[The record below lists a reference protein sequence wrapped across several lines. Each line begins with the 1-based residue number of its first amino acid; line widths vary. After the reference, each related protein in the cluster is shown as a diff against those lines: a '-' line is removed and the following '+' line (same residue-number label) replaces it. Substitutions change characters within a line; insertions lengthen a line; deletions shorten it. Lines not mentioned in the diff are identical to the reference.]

1 MESKRPLPARAG
13 RGELAVRRPSLPAVP
28 VAYTEEATQ
37 SDWQRYTTTI
47 MRHKWLI
54 LLVTALGTAAG
65 LVATRL
71 IDPQYQAKAVL
82 WVETQTRSR
91 TGEPGVA
98 GTEAAGWIELATSAS
113 VLDSVV
119 HDLRLYLRPRTAGDA
134 RVFESFFVGPQ
145 VTAGAYELTTDREG
159 RYELKRDDEVVQRG
173 QVGDSIGSDLGF
185 RWAPTREQLTAG
197 RTVEFAVVAP
207 GDAAAAIASALK
219 VRLDPGGSFLRL
231 TMKGEN
237 PQVAA
242 ATVNAIVDRM
252 VSVGTELKKVK
263 FQELAD
269 ILGAE
274 HDVAK
279 ARLDSTE
286 SLLRDFQVRHAGSLA
301 ARAMQ
306 PGSNAGNEPI
316 ALSGNLEEI
325 RREREQLQN
334 IVSNIPQN
342 GLHYEAIAGMSIVQQ
357 SPRIAA
363 TLNTIKAKQ
372 EEMRTLR
379 TRLTA
384 EAAPVVALQQEI
396 DQLERVTL
404 PAQASSLV
412 AELGSRERSLAPR
425 AAAAMG
431 ALRRA
436 PTLALEQTRL
446 QREAQHAQE
455 LYNEV
460 RTRYET
466 ARLSLISSLPD
477 VRVLDHAVAPRRPA
491 GSYAPL
497 LIALAFITSLAL
509 AIIVLTVRDGV
520 DPKVRYP
527 EQVTGNMK
535 LTILG
540 AVPHVGQRLVGSNDA
555 SAPAIEALRALRLR
569 VLHSH
574 DSDGPLQVTITSPSP
589 GDGKSFVSVNLALSF
604 AHAGYRTLLIDGD
617 VRRGAQHRVLDLAW
631 HAGLTD
637 VLAGRTTLENA
648 VRETSFTGLSFL
660 GSGMRTQ
667 RAPEL
672 LLSPK
677 LKEVMDTL
685 GQQFQVIIVDSPPLA
700 AGVDPVV
707 LASATQNLVLVLRSG
722 KTDLPLALSKLEVLD
737 SLQVNTI
744 GAVLND
750 VRGGGAFKYYEYDP
764 TDYDEAVEQV
774 TAGAAA
780 RPRILGEAAS

>member
-1 MESKRPLPARAG
+1 MESKRSLPVRSG
-13 RGELAVRRPSLPAVP
+13 RGDIALRRPSVPAVP
-28 VAYTEEATQ
+28 VAYQTEEAAP
-37 SDWQRYTTTI
+37 SDWQRYTQTI
-47 MRHKWLI
+47 LRHKWLI
-54 LLVTALGTAAG
+54 LLVTALGTLAG

-82 WVETQTRSR
+82 WVETTPRSR

-98 GTEAAGWIELATSAS
+98 GNEAGGWIELVSSAA

-119 HDLRLYLRPRTAGDA
+119 QDLRLYLRPRSAADA
-134 RVFESFFVGPQ
+134 QAFQNFFVGPQ
-145 VTAGAYELTTDREG
+145 VSGGAYSFEVDRQGRFELS
-159 RYELKRDDEVVQRG
+159 RDGDVVQRG
-173 QVGDSIGSDLGF
+173 QIGDSVGQELGF
-185 RWAPTREQLTAG
+185 RWAPTLEQVAAG
-197 RTVEFAVVAP
+197 RRIEFAVVHP
-207 GDAAAAIASALK
+207 GDAATAIASALK
-219 VRLDPGGSFLRL
+219 VRLDPGGSFIRL
-231 TMKGEN
+231 TLKGEN
-237 PQVAA
+237 PQVTA

-252 VSVGTELKKVK
+252 VNVGSELKKVK

-279 ARLDSTE
+279 ARLDSAE
-286 SLLRDFQVRHAGSLA
+286 NVLRDFQVRHAGSLA
-301 ARAMQ
+301 ARVAA
-306 PGSNAGNEPI
+306 PGSSAGNEPV
-316 ALSGNLEEI
+316 ALGGNLEDI
-325 RREREQLQN
+325 RRERQQLQQ

-357 SPRIAA
+357 SPRLAQ
-363 TLNTIKAKQ
+363 TLSTIRQKQ
-372 EEMRTLR
+372 EEMRALR
-379 TRLTA
+379 GRLTA
-384 EAAPVVALQQEI
+384 EAAPVVELQQEI
-396 DQLERVTL
+396 DQLEKNVL
-404 PAQASSLV
+404 PAQASSLI
-412 AELGSRERSLAPR
+412 AELSSRERSLAPR
-425 AAAAMG
+425 VAAAYG
-431 ALRRA
+431 ALRQA

-460 RTRYET
+460 RNRFET
-466 ARLSLISSLPD
+466 ARLSLVSSLPD
-477 VRVLDHAVAPRRPA
+477 VRVVDHAVAPRRPA

-497 LIALAFITSLAL
+497 LIALAFVTSLAL
-509 AIIVLTVRDGV
+509 AVIVLTVRDGI

-569 VLHSH
+569 VLHAH
-574 DSDGPLQVTITSPSP
+574 ETDGPLMLTVTSPSP

-631 HAGLTD
+631 ASGLTD
-637 VLAGRTTLENA
+637 VLAGRTTLEQA
-648 VRETSFTGLSFL
+648 VRDTSYTGLSFL

-722 KTDLPLALSKLEVLD
+722 KTDLPLALTKLEVLD

-750 VRGGGAFKYYEYDP
+750 VRGGGAFKYYEYDS
-764 TDYDEAVEQV
+764 TDYEEAVEQV
-774 TAGAAA
+774 TAGSGA
-780 RPRILGEAAS
+780 RQRILGEAS

>member
-1 MESKRPLPARAG
+1 MESKRSLPVRAG
-13 RGELAVRRPSLPAVP
+13 NGEMTLRRPSVPAVP
-28 VAYTEEATQ
+28 IAYQMEEAAP
-37 SDWQRYTTTI
+37 SDWQRYVQTI

-71 IDPQYQAKAVL
+71 IAPQYQAKAVL
-82 WVETQTRSR
+82 WVETQPRSR

-98 GTEAAGWIELATSAS
+98 GTEAGGWIELVTSAT

-119 HDLRLYLRPRTAGDA
+119 RELRLYLRPHSANDA
-134 RVFESFFVGPQ
+134 DVFGTFHIGEQ
-145 VTAGAYELTTDREG
+145 VTPGVYAVSVDRQS
-159 RYELKRDDEVVQRG
+159 RFELKKDDDVVQRG
-173 QVGDSIGSDLGF
+173 QVGDSIGQAQGF
-185 RWAPTREQLTAG
+185 RWVPSREVLTAG
-197 RTVEFAVVAP
+197 RNVEFTMVAP

-219 VRLDPGGSFLRL
+219 VRLDPGGSFLRITL
-231 TMKGEN
+231 KGEN
-237 PQVAA
+237 PQVTA
-242 ATVNAIVDRM
+242 ATVNAIVART
-252 VSVGTELKKVK
+252 VAVGSELKATK
-263 FQELAD
+263 FQELAT

-274 HDVAK
+274 HDKAK
-279 ARLDSTE
+279 ARLDSVE
-286 SLLRDFQVRHAGSLA
+286 NLLKDFQVRHAGSLA
-301 ARAMQ
+301 SRAMA
-306 PGSNAGNEPI
+306 PGSSAGSEPVALAGN
-316 ALSGNLEEI
+316 LQQL
-325 RREREQLQN
+325 RRDREQMES
-334 IVSNIPQN
+334 IVRDIPQS
-342 GLHYEAIAGMSIVQQ
+342 GLRYEAMAALPIVNQ
-357 SPRIAA
+357 SPR
-363 TLNTIKAKQ
+363 LKQ
-372 EEMRTLR
+372 VLDEIGRKQAEVRTLR
-379 TRLTA
+379 TRLTE
-384 EAAPVVALQQEI
+384 EAAPVQQLRGELEALETRTVPALAN
-396 DQLERVTL
+396 QLI
-404 PAQASSLV
+404 
-412 AELGSRERSLAPR
+412 AEMRANEGGLAPR
-425 AAAAMG
+425 VASAYG
-431 ALRRA
+431 ELRRA
-436 PTLALEQTRL
+436 PVLALDQTRL
-446 QREAQHAQE
+446 QREAANAQE

-460 RTRYET
+460 RTRFET

-477 VRVLDHAVAPRRPA
+477 VRVLDQAVAPRRPA
-491 GSYAPL
+491 GNYAPL
-497 LIALAFITSLAL
+497 LIALAFLTSLAL

-527 EQVTGNMK
+527 EQVTGGMK

-569 VLHSH
+569 VLHAH
-574 DSDGPLQVTITSPSP
+574 ETDGPLMVTITSPSP

-637 VLAGRTTLENA
+637 VLAGRTTLESA
-648 VRETSFTGLSFL
+648 VRETSYTGLSFL

-677 LKEVMDTL
+677 LKDVMDTL
-685 GQQFQVIIVDSPPLA
+685 GGQFQVIIVDSPPLA

-707 LASATQNLVLVLRSG
+707 LATATQNLVLVLRSG
-722 KTDLPLALSKLEVLD
+722 KTDLPLAVSKLEVLD
-737 SLQVNTI
+737 SLSVHTI

-774 TAGAAA
+774 TAGTSG
-780 RPRILGEAAS
+780 RPRILGEAS